1 MASGQVYYLAGL
13 DDWACN
19 LVTVG
24 RDIIIVIALG
34 VFINLL
40 STQRCLRL
48 RRHSGSFRV
57 AARRQL
63 FPDQAMIRFIVDL
76 YLLLLL
82 LV

>member
-1 MASGQVYYLAGL
+1 MASGQVYQLAGL

-24 RDIIIVIALG
+24 RDIKIVIALG
-34 VFINLL
+34 VFVNLL
-40 STQRCLRL
+40 GTQRCLRL

-57 AARRQL
+57 AARCQL
-63 FPDQAMIRFIVDL
+63 FPDQAIRFIVGL